1 MLVSCIIDNWKES
14 SWKAKARKNSI
25 DETSSIMCYIQCR
38 TCCSNLM
45 TMLQYDKGH
54 PIINNIYYNKKCASA
69 YNYSGSARGVVV
81 YQYTRKKFAKIP
93 KIHPNIPKIIK
104 AWKVG
109 ILYTWNSKT
118 VISRIP
124 VFKLQYTVYPI

>member
-38 TCCSNLM
+38 TCFSNLM

-93 KIHPNIPKIIK
+93 KIRPNIPKIIK